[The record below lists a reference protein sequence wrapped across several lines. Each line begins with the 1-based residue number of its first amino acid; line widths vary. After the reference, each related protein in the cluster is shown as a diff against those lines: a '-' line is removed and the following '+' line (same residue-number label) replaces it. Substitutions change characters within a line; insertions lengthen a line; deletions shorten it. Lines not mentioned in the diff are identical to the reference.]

1 MSKILLTLLSLT
13 MLATSFAA
21 VEGKEKKPKKP
32 KLEHGMYAEFITT
45 KGTILVQLEFE
56 KAPMTVA
63 NFVGLAEGKFKAD
76 TNEYDTPFY
85 DGLTFHR
92 VIKDFMVQGGDPDGK
107 GSGGPKHRFID
118 EIHPDLKHT
127 GPGILSMANSGPN
140 TNGSQFFITH
150 KATPW
155 LDGKH
160 TVFGHVIMGQ
170 DVVNAIEQGDV
181 MTEVNIIRKGKTA
194 KKWKAS
200 EQYAAKMDAYVKEQ
214 KAREE
219 EYKKIAAMSNEEYSN
234 YMFEAVK
241 KDYPNAQKSNS
252 GLVYIIEDEGEGAK
266 PTKGAGMSVH
276 YTGSFRRTGDKFD
289 SSVDRGQPM
298 DFKFLEQ
305 RMVPGF
311 EEGLSLLAKGGKAK
325 IIIPYYSAY
334 GAQGRPGAI
343 PPYSDLVFDLEIVD
357 LKPSEFKESI
367 QQHHH
372 HDGDGHDHGHE
383 GHQH

>member
-1 MSKILLTLLSLT
+1 MSKILLTLLSIV

-21 VEGKEKKPKKP
+21 VEGKGKKPKKP
-32 KLEHGMYAEFITT
+32 KLEPGMYAEFNTT
-45 KGTILVQLEFE
+45 KGIILVQLEFE

-63 NFVGLAEGKFKAD
+63 NFVGLAEGKFQAD
-76 TNEYDTPFY
+76 TNEYKTPFY
-85 DGLTFHR
+85 NGLKFHR
-92 VIKDFMVQGGDPDGK
+92 VIKDFMIQGGDPDGT
-107 GSGGPKHRFID
+107 GSGGPAHRFID

-160 TVFGHVIMGQ
+160 TVFGHVIAGQ
-170 DVVNAIEQGDV
+170 DVVNAIEQDDV
-181 MTEVNIIRKGKTA
+181 MTEVKIIRKGKVA

-200 EQYAAKMDAYVKEQ
+200 EQYAAVMEVY
-214 KAREE
+214 KAEE
-219 EYKKIAAMSNEEYSN
+219 EARKAEYAKIAAMSNEEYSKFM
-234 YMFEAVK
+234 YQEVK
-241 KDYPNAQKSNS
+241 KEYPNAQYSNS
-252 GLVYIIEDEGEGAK
+252 GLVYIIENEGVGPK
-266 PTKGAGMSVH
+266 PTKGAGMSIH
-276 YTGSFRRTGDKFD
+276 YTGTFRKSGEKFD

-311 EEGLSLLAKGGKAK
+311 EEGISLLGKGGKAK

-343 PPYSDLVFDLEIVD
+343 PPYSDLVFDIETVD
-357 LKPSEFKESI
+357 LKPAPLKEEI
-367 QQHHH
+367 QQHDH
-372 HDGDGHDHGHE
+372 HDHDGHDHGHE
-383 GHQH
+383 GHNH